1 MPTPS
6 PGRRNIRSLPSG
18 QAPLRPKAKAPI
30 NDDRLRLEK
39 DLEEIRQQE
48 LRLRKLEEEMKRKV
62 EELPKKLEE
71 RERKQRER
79 IHKLAVLTATDHVG
93 RPQDKR
99 HAPLRQGNSKR
110 RMTLPEQRRAR
121 MQFLMLCAVLAA
133 FLILL
138 WKSLP

>member
-6 PGRRNIRSLPSG
+6 PGRRNVRPHAMGHS
-18 QAPLRPKAKAPI
+18 PLRPKSKAPI

-39 DLEEIRQQE
+39 DLEEIRKQE
-48 LRLRKLEEEMKRKV
+48 AELKKLEEEMKRKV
-62 EELPKKLEE
+62 EELPKKLAEQE
-71 RERKQRER
+71 RRQRER

-93 RPQDKR
+93 RPRDKR
-99 HAPLRQGNSKR
+99 HAPLRHGNGVR

-121 MQFLMLCAVLAA
+121 MQFLLLCAVLAV

>member
-1 MPTPS
+1 M
-6 PGRRNIRSLPSG
+6 R
-18 QAPLRPKAKAPI
+18 AKAIAPI

-39 DLEEIRQQE
+39 EIEELRQKE
-48 LRLRKLEEEMKRKV
+48 LRLRKLEEETKRKV

-99 HAPLRQGNSKR
+99 HAPLRQGNGR
-110 RMTLPEQRRAR
+110 LRMTLPEQRRAR
-121 MQFLMLCAVLAA
+121 LQVLLLCAVLAA

>member
-6 PGRRNIRSLPSG
+6 PGRRSVRLRAVGNP
-18 QAPLRPKAKAPI
+18 PLRSKSKAPI

-39 DLEEIRQQE
+39 DLEEIRKQE
-48 LRLRKLEEEMKRKV
+48 AELKKLEEEMKRKV
-62 EELPKKLEE
+62 EELPKKLAEQE
-71 RERKQRER
+71 RRQRER

-93 RPQDKR
+93 RPRDKR
-99 HAPLRQGNSKR
+99 HAPLHHGNGVR

-121 MQFLMLCAVLAA
+121 MQFLLLCAVLAV

>member
-6 PGRRNIRSLPSG
+6 PGRRIVRPRPAG
-18 QAPLRPKAKAPI
+18 QSPLRPKVQAPI

-39 DLEEIRQQE
+39 NLEEIRQQE
-48 LRLRKLEEEMKRKV
+48 IRLRKLEEEMKRKV

-71 RERKQRER
+71 RARQQRER

-99 HAPLRQGNSKR
+99 HAPLRQGNGKR

-121 MQFLMLCAVLAA
+121 IQFLMLCAVLAV

>member
-6 PGRRNIRSLPSG
+6 PGRRNVRPHVAGQSPS
-18 QAPLRPKAKAPI
+18 RPKAKAPI
-30 NDDRLRLEK
+30 NNDRQRLEK

-48 LRLRKLEEEMKRKV
+48 LKLRKLEEEMRRKM

-71 RERKQRER
+71 RDRKQRER

-99 HAPLRQGNSKR
+99 HAPLRQANGTR
-110 RMTLPEQRRAR
+110 RMTLSEQRRSR
-121 MQFLMLCAVLAA
+121 IQFLMLCAVLAV